1 MKKTLIL
8 IISTLLLIP
17 AAMNAQQHGKEKD
30 HNGFKEK
37 MIAEKIAY
45 FTTELNLTPEEAQVF
60 WPAYNSFAEKKD
72 KAWKEARHAY
82 KAMDNA
88 IKEGKD
94 SKEVEQTMKAYEEAL
109 KNAHKVELSMS
120 TLLKG
125 VIPIEKIAKAY
136 MAEEGFRRHLL
147 HKLQPKK

>member
-1 MKKTLIL
+1 
-8 IISTLLLIP
+8 
-17 AAMNAQQHGKEKD
+17 
-30 HNGFKEK
+30 
-37 MIAEKIAY
+37 
-45 FTTELNLTPEEAQVF
+45 
-60 WPAYNSFAEKKD
+60 
-72 KAWKEARHAY
+72 
-82 KAMDNA
+82 
-88 IKEGKD
+88 
-94 SKEVEQTMKAYEEAL
+94 MKAYEEAL